1 MVDINLKVQVPA
13 LEKLLDYCASG
24 VGAIGGPM
32 LARWK
37 TRAEGDALRIKA
49 QGQADAIRLITDAQT
64 EARQSFEVV
73 PASIQGEI
81 DIRNEI
87 QARLSFQEEK
97 RQGNIEAVVGMAAE
111 EVGATD
117 VQDHEIDHD
126 WTARFFA
133 DVQDVS
139 SEKMQQ
145 IWAKILAGEVET
157 PGRTSMQTLSILR
170 NMSQRDAELFERI
183 ANFVIK
189 DFVLNDDSTKSI
201 PGFPHY
207 EDFMRLSHHNLMH
220 LGTGLQNILK
230 GVPAYHFDNGDIL
243 YRIQK
248 DGTEIYDAKI
258 PCHVLSPS
266 GKELYEFINL
276 PKNEDYLGAL
286 AGFLSKK
293 NKGKLAYAQILA
305 QIGSGWRVGPWIDVE
320 PRIPS
325 KQE

>member
-1 MVDINLKVQVPA
+1 MVDIKLKVPA
-13 LEKLLDYCASG
+13 IEKLLDYCASG

-37 TRAEGDALRIKA
+37 ARTEGDVLRIKA

-73 PASIQGEI
+73 PSSIQGEI

-97 RQGNIEAVVGMAAE
+97 RQSNIESVVGMAADGLGE
-111 EVGATD
+111 GQ
-117 VQDHEIDHD
+117 VQAHDIDHD

-139 SEKMQQ
+139 SEKMRK

-170 NMSQRDAELFERI
+170 NMSQRDAELFEKTV
-183 ANFVIK
+183 NFVI
-189 DFVLNDDSTKSI
+189 DGFVLRDDNTKSVAE
-201 PGFPHY
+201 FPKY
-207 EDFMRLSHHNLMH
+207 EDFMRLSHHNLIH
-220 LGTGLQNILK
+220 LTGVARILERA
-230 GVPAYHFDNGDIL
+230 PEYYFDNGDIL
-243 YRIQK
+243 YRMHK
-248 DGTEIYDAKI
+248 GGTEIFDAKI
-258 PCHVLSPS
+258 PSHALTSS
-266 GKELYEFINL
+266 GKELYTFCICRM
-276 PKNEDYLGAL
+276 NEDYLGVL
-286 AGFLSKK
+286 AEFLKK
-293 NKGKLAYAQILA
+293 NAGARLAYAQILDRNVA
-305 QIGSGWRVGPWIDVE
+305 GWRTGPWIDVE
-320 PRIPS
+320 PRVPS

>member
-1 MVDINLKVQVPA
+1 MVDISLKVPA

-24 VGAIGGPM
+24 VGAVGGPM

-37 TRAEGDALRIKA
+37 ARTDADVLRIKA
-49 QGQADAIRLITDAQT
+49 QGQADAIRLITDAQA

-73 PASIQGEI
+73 PSSIHGEI

-97 RQGNIEAVVGMAAE
+97 RQGNIEAVVGMAADE
-111 EVGATD
+111 LGKKQVQAHD
-117 VQDHEIDHD
+117 VDHD

-170 NMSQRDAELFERI
+170 NMSQRDAELFERM
-183 ANFVIK
+183 ANFVI
-189 DFVLNDDSTKSI
+189 DRFVFMDDNTKSI
-201 PGFPHY
+201 EGFPKY
-207 EDFMRLSHHNLMH
+207 GDFMRLSHHDLIH
-220 LGTGLQNILK
+220 LTEVARTLEGST
-230 GVPAYHFDNGDIL
+230 AYHCYNGDTV
-243 YRIQK
+243 YRIHK
-248 DGTEIYDAKI
+248 GGTEIFNVEI
-258 PCHVLSPS
+258 PCHALTPS
-266 GKELYEFINL
+266 GEELYAFVICRM
-276 PKNEDYLGAL
+276 NEDYLGVL
-286 AGFLSKK
+286 ADFLKK
-293 NKGKLAYAQILA
+293 RGGGRLAYAQIVDRT
-305 QIGSGWRVGPWIDVE
+305 QPVWPEGPWIEVE
-320 PRIPS
+320 PRISS